1 MIHVLLPLDV
11 FRVSYDVAVGRPYSR
26 LEELLLRLI
35 AEDQGEVGRVFDEL
49 REAFQVHDRLLIE
62 GLVTLLREGWVAM
75 IQSDQDIRYVATH
88 EGLVTISKSRRPASL
103 RIQGRQMSVVREM
116 LSCQLARLS
125 DLEVLRA
132 EEVRRKTNRGAIS
145 YALRGRHHRK
155 TLNGGE
161 TEWLLPRNADE
172 QQWIRRIDS
181 DAKLARGK
189 YYLPLRVDLEEG
201 TVLGLPGNWRHLTP
215 FVLEE
220 AEQQYQDLA
229 VGSDAQ
235 SRFDSLLKERETD
248 RGRVRRTDGSS
259 VPRSDLATMPG
270 IEATLRAGD
279 SRRLAE
285 RALERASGHVLIV
298 TSRLDDAQVARVSEV
313 VTSLRGRGVSVDVL
327 WSGADVQ
334 EESRK
339 RLVSALDSVR
349 GRATQGKIFFN
360 KTPADAKADFV
371 LADTCNGP
379 LAVVGGGLLSGAAQ
393 EQALSPAVLVED
405 VRGLSTLALLASGW
419 WQESLDS
426 NAELAASRWRHLAER
441 WVEEA
446 ALSLAAPGVEE
457 PEDSWNASEPLLPSP
472 RSDEDEASSVSLL
485 IGGQA
490 TATRDRVMQ
499 FDGSLAGRLRQTWDP
514 VQVAA
519 TASEWVVGVR
529 SSSVSAL
536 SFQLRGRLAAEL
548 WQEVGVGRDR
558 AGAADRL
565 PS

>member
-35 AEDQGEVGRVFDEL
+35 AEEQGEGGRVFEEL

-75 IQSDQDIRYVATH
+75 VQSDQDIRYVATH
-88 EGLVTISKSRRPASL
+88 EGLVTISESRRPASL
-103 RIQGRQMSVVREM
+103 RVQKRQTSVVREM

-145 YALRGRHHRK
+145 FALGGRHHRK

-189 YYLPLRVDLEEG
+189 YFLPLRVDLEEG

-215 FVLEE
+215 LVLEE

-229 VGSDAQ
+229 VDADAQ
-235 SRFDSLLKERETD
+235 RRFDSMLKERETD
-248 RGRVRRTDGSS
+248 RSRDRRTNGAS
-259 VPRSDLATMPG
+259 VPRAVLATMPS
-270 IEATLRAGD
+270 IEATLHAGD

-285 RALERASGHVLIV
+285 RALERVSGHVLIV
-298 TSRLDDAQVARVSEV
+298 SSRLDDAQVARVGEV
-313 VTSLRGRGVSVDVL
+313 VTSLQGRGVSVDVL
-327 WSGADVQ
+327 WSGAEVQ
-334 EESRK
+334 GEPRR
-339 RLVSALDSVR
+339 RLVGALDSVR
-349 GRATQGKIFFN
+349 GRAMQGKVFFN
-360 KTPADAKADFV
+360 KTPAAAKADFV
-371 LADTCNGP
+371 LADTSNGP
-379 LAVVGGGLLSGAAQ
+379 LAVLGGGLLSGA
-393 EQALSPAVLVED
+393 EQQQDLSPAVLVED

-419 WQESLDS
+419 WQESPDG

-457 PEDSWNASEPLLPSP
+457 PEDSWNASEPLILSS
-472 RSDEDEASSVSLL
+472 RSDAEEASSVSLL
-485 IGGQA
+485 IGA
-490 TATRDRVMQ
+490 EAAATRDRVMQ
-499 FDGSLAGRLRQTWDP
+499 SDGSRADRLGQTWDP

-519 TASEWVVGVR
+519 TAGEWVVGVR

-536 SFQLRGRLAAEL
+536 SFHLRGRLAAEL
-548 WQEVGVGRDR
+548 WQEVGVGSDR
-558 AGAADRL
+558 FGGG
-565 PS
+565 